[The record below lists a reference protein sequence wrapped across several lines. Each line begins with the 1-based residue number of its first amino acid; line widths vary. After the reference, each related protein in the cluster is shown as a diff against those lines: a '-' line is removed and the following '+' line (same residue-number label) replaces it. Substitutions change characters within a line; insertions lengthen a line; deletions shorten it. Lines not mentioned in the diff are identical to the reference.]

1 MTYENLDSKLINEL
15 LKDGRASFR
24 TLSDRV
30 GVSVA
35 TISRHLFALEDR
47 GVIVGYAPKIKYEKL
62 GYGLTAIIQLKVE
75 GARIPDITS
84 KLSDFNQM
92 TSIYEVTGDYD
103 LIIIA
108 KFTDTEGMN
117 KQIKAVLADP
127 IIKAS
132 NTSVVLNAVVENR
145 QFEMEIPAV

>member
-47 GVIVGYAPKIKYEKL
+47 GEIVGYAPKIKYEKL

-92 TSIYEVTGDYD
+92 ISIYEVTGDYD

>member
-47 GVIVGYAPKIKYEKL
+47 GVIVCYAPKIKYEKL

-92 TSIYEVTGDYD
+92 ISIYEVTGDYD